1 VMPAER
7 DAAGKD
13 IVVVWKV
20 VSSAVTLHAPTVPDA
35 QSTVKCLFNHQKL
48 FPSNESRDNRCA
60 HASDLLQNTISQRFG
75 DRDMECIR
83 TLDQSNRRREIAN
96 SGRRSRCIARKQVCS
111 NAVRN
116 LNKKHTSAMRK
127 VEKPDSTTHS
137 GLISRNRRA
146 RINVEKTERVG

>member
-1 VMPAER
+1 MMPAER

-20 VSSAVTLHAPTVPDA
+20 VSSAVTLHAPPVPDA
-35 QSTVKCLFNHQKL
+35 QSTVKCLFNHQQL

-60 HASDLLQNTISQRFG
+60 QASDLLQNTISQRFG

-116 LNKKHTSAMRK
+116 LNQKKNTSAMRK
-127 VEKPDSTTHS
+127 VEKANGNTHS

-146 RINVEKTERVG
+146 RINVEKTE